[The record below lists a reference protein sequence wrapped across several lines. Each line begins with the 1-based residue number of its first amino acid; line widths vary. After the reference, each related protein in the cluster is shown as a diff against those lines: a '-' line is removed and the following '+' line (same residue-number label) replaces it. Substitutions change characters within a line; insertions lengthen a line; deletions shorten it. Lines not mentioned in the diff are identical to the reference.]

1 MTRPDGSNDH
11 GRHATSDR
19 QDSAWLIRRVLSSSL
34 ERVAAAGARRPPG
47 ARDREMRMNMR
58 AMSIVGTALVITLTG
73 CAVHA
78 LARGESISPYAALL
92 AVGGIAYVVARLAL
106 RVADM

>member
-1 MTRPDGSNDH
+1 
-11 GRHATSDR
+11 
-19 QDSAWLIRRVLSSSL
+19 
-34 ERVAAAGARRPPG
+34 
-47 ARDREMRMNMR
+47 MR
-58 AMSIVGTALVITLTG
+58 AMSIVGTALVIMLTG